1 MAPGA
6 FVLALKYLSYI
17 ALWRSFKANE
27 DPTYYQH
34 LCALIV
40 FRTAHNILFD
50 TVKIQFKTC
59 HFYSCFHFNCTMH
72 MTNISQCFISQG
84 PVHHALVV
92 CSVDNVIQW
101 INVYG

>member
-27 DPTYYQH
+27 DPTYYQY

-40 FRTAHNILFD
+40 FRTVHDILYN
-50 TVKIQFKTC
+50 TCLIQ
-59 HFYSCFHFNCTMH
+59 
-72 MTNISQCFISQG
+72 
-84 PVHHALVV
+84 
-92 CSVDNVIQW
+92 
-101 INVYG
+101 

>member
-17 ALWRSFKANE
+17 ALCLKANE

-40 FRTAHNILFD
+40 FTTKHDILYN
-50 TVKIQFKTC
+50 TCLIQ
-59 HFYSCFHFNCTMH
+59 
-72 MTNISQCFISQG
+72 
-84 PVHHALVV
+84 
-92 CSVDNVIQW
+92 
-101 INVYG
+101 